1 MPAGTLWP
9 GCGKAR
15 ADDADIVPFCSIRCR
30 DVDLGNW
37 FFERYRVSRLFDPE
51 NDQEEFQA
59 ALDSAAEEAQEGE
72 EG

>member
-1 MPAGTLWP
+1 MPAGSLCP
-9 GCGKAR
+9 GCGKAC

-37 FFERYRVSRLFDPE
+37 FFARYRVSRLFDPE

-59 ALDSAAEEAQEGE
+59 SLDSAAEEAQEGE